1 MLPDK
6 EHMRF
11 LGQKKWFRYS
21 TGFVFCGV
29 RYKRV
34 CKKSGAFWTTPARIL
49 IYVSI
54 GRLLSIYLMVFLI
67 LPSP

>member
-11 LGQKKWFRYS
+11 LGQKMWFRYS
-21 TGFVFCGV
+21 TGFVICGV

-34 CKKSGAFWTTPARIL
+34 CKKSGAFWSTPARIL
-49 IYVSI
+49 IYVTI
-54 GRLLSIYLMVFLI
+54 GRL
-67 LPSP
+67 